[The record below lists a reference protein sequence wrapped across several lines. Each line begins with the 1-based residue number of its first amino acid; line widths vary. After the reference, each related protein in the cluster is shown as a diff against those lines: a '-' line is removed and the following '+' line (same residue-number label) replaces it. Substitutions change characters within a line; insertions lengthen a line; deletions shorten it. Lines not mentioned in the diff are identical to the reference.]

1 MSTVIN
7 TTTTAAN
14 YTMKTA
20 YEKQLLLRTKTQW
33 VHAQFGKKYAIPS
46 NNGLIV
52 EMRKSNPYTPS
63 TTDLLL
69 SEGVTPTG
77 QTYGQT
83 RVLATVAQYGA
94 FVTLTDLLEL
104 TAYDNLIGENTE
116 LLGEQLGTT
125 LDWVVRDA
133 MIADASVQRVGSRS
147 TMLTIVSTDKLS
159 VDEVRKAVATL
170 KKAKARPFS
179 DGSFVMIV
187 DPDVVYDIQDD
198 ADWKTPNTYSG
209 TKQLYTAEL
218 GMLFGVRFVGSTEGK
233 ITYQS
238 VLNAVNAGTTSSADF
253 VLKNAPTAAEIAY
266 LSTPGNKIYI
276 GANLSNATEYTL
288 HATTPLSVSGSVYT
302 VKLTA
307 TPSLTGDHIVF
318 SKDAGACD
326 ATTCAAIPV
335 HHSLIF
341 GQEAF
346 GVVDVA
352 GKGGVEMIINQLG
365 SAGADDPLKQRSSI
379 GAKVTAF
386 TAKVLNSDWIID
398 VQSAATLSN

>member
-1 MSTVIN
+1 MATN
-7 TTTTAAN
+7 TTSTAAN

-20 YEKQLLLRTKTQW
+20 YEKQLLMQAKTQW
-33 VHAQFGKKYAIPS
+33 VHAQFGKKYSIPA

-52 EMRKSNPYTPS
+52 EMRKSNPYTAS
-63 TTDLLL
+63 TTNLLL

-94 FVTLTDLLEL
+94 YVTLSDLLDL
-104 TAYDNLIGENTE
+104 TAFDPIIDENSM

-133 MIADASVQRVGSRS
+133 MVSEASVQRVGSRTS
-147 TMLTIVSTDKLS
+147 MLAITTADLLS

-179 DGSFVMIV
+179 DGCFVMIV
-187 DPDVVYDIQDD
+187 DPDVVWDLQND
-198 ADWKTPNTYSG
+198 ADWQTPNTYSG

-218 GMLFGVRFVGSTEGK
+218 GMLYGVRFVGSTEGK

-238 VLNAVNAGTTSSADF
+238 VLNAVNASTTTSDEF
-253 VLKNAPTAAEIAY
+253 VLKNTPTAAEIAY
-266 LSTPGNKIYI
+266 LSTPGNKICI
-276 GANLSNATEYTL
+276 GANYAGLTEYTL
-288 HATTPLSVSGSVYT
+288 HATTPLTESSGTYT
-302 VKLTA
+302 VKLTTA
-307 TPSLTGDHIVF
+307 PSLTGNHIVF
-318 SKDAGACD
+318 SRDAGACN
-326 ATTCAAIPV
+326 ATTCAGTPI
-335 HHSLIF
+335 HHSLIL

-352 GKGGVEMIINQLG
+352 GKGGVEIIIKQKGSEG
-365 SAGADDPLKQRSSI
+365 SADPLDQRSSI

-386 TAKVLNSDWIID
+386 TAKVLNSNWIID
-398 VQSAATLSN
+398 VMSAATLSNP

>member
-1 MSTVIN
+1 MATN
-7 TTTTAAN
+7 TTSTAAN

-20 YEKQLLLRTKTQW
+20 YEKQLLMQAKTQW
-33 VHAQFGKKYAIPS
+33 VHAQFGKKYSIPA

-52 EMRKSNPYTPS
+52 EMRKSNPYTAS
-63 TTDLLL
+63 TTNLLL

-94 FVTLTDLLEL
+94 YVTLSDLLDL
-104 TAYDNLIGENTE
+104 AAFDPIIDENSM

-133 MIADASVQRVGSRS
+133 MVSEASVQRVGSRTS
-147 TMLTIVSTDKLS
+147 MLAITTTDLLS

-170 KKAKARPFS
+170 KKAKARPFA
-179 DGSFVMIV
+179 DGCFVMIV
-187 DPDVVYDIQDD
+187 DPDVVWDLQND
-198 ADWKTPNTYSG
+198 ADWQTPNTYSG

-218 GMLFGVRFVGSTEGK
+218 GMLYGVRFVGSTEGK

-238 VLNAVNAGTTSSADF
+238 VLNAVNASTTTSAEF

-266 LSTPGNKIYI
+266 LSTPGNKICI
-276 GANLSNATEYTL
+276 GANYAGLTEYTL
-288 HATTPLSVSGSVYT
+288 HATTPLTVSGSTYT

-307 TPSLTGDHIVF
+307 TASLTANHIVF
-318 SKDAGACD
+318 SRDAGACN
-326 ATTCAAIPV
+326 ATTCAGTPI
-335 HHSLIF
+335 HHSLIL

-352 GKGGVEMIINQLG
+352 GKGGVEIILKQKGSEG
-365 SAGADDPLKQRSSI
+365 SADPLDQRSSI

-386 TAKVLNSDWIID
+386 TAKVLNSNWIID
-398 VQSAATLSN
+398 VMSAATLSNP